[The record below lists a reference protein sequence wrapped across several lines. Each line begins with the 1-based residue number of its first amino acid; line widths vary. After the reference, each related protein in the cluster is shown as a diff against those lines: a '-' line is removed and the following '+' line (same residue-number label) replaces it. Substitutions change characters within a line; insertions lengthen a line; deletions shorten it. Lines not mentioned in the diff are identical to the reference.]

1 MNSKGNSHPKMASSI
16 DFLSAWIESQMAYKG
31 QPGISVGIVYDQE
44 LIWAKGF
51 GFADLESKKQATPE
65 TIYRIASITKL
76 FTSTAILHL
85 RDAGKLQL
93 DDPIVKH
100 LPWFKVQS
108 KHSYSPP
115 ILIRHLITHTSGLP
129 RESAHPYWSTADF
142 PTYEQVRESLP
153 ELELTIPTETKWKY
167 SNLAVSLAGEV
178 VSTVSGISYEEYV
191 EQNVFGPLGMENS
204 FIRTIDPANPDLAA
218 GYGRR
223 LPDNSRAMRPF
234 GDCKGISPAANM
246 ASNVEDLAKF
256 AMLQFRD
263 KPAGDDQILSGHTLR
278 EMHSVHWLDPDWQFG
293 WGWGFK
299 VTRVKGKTYI
309 GHGGSLMGYRTEIQL
324 CPEDKIGVIILTNS
338 DDGEPGFY
346 VEKVF
351 EWIGPE
357 ILKALAPKQEIKE
370 PHPAWNKYIGK
381 YRSPWGDTQIM
392 IYHGE
397 LVAVA
402 PALADPSIDI
412 TRLIPVEEHT
422 FKIKMDSGFGAFGEL
437 VVFEL
442 DEDGKVERVRMGQNY
457 SYPVSDW

>member
-1 MNSKGNSHPKMASSI
+1 MNSKVNSHPELASSI

-51 GFADLESKKQATPE
+51 GVADLESKKQATSK

-76 FTSTAILHL
+76 FTSTAILQL

-93 DDPIVKH
+93 DDPVETH
-100 LPWFKVQS
+100 LPWFKVQN

-115 ILIRHLITHTSGLP
+115 VLIRHLITHTSGLP
-129 RESAHPYWSTADF
+129 RESASPYWSTADF
-142 PTYEQVRESLP
+142 PTYEQVRELLP
-153 ELELTIPTETKWKY
+153 EQELTLPTETKWKY

-178 VSTVSGISYEEYV
+178 VSAVSGMSYEEYV
-191 EQNVFGPLGMENS
+191 EQNILEPLGMENT
-204 FIRTIDPANPDLAA
+204 FVRTIDPANPEFAS

-223 LPDNSRAMRPF
+223 LPDNSRAIRPF

-246 ASNVEDLAKF
+246 ATNVEDLAKF

-263 KPAGDDQILSGHTLR
+263 KPAGGDQILSGFTLR

-299 VTRVKGKTYI
+299 VTRLKGKTFA
-309 GHGGSLMGYRTEIQL
+309 GHGGSLMGYRTEFQL
-324 CPEDKIGVIILTNS
+324 CPEDKIGVIVLTNS
-338 DDGEPGFY
+338 DDGEPGVY
-346 VEKVF
+346 AEKVF
-351 EWIGPE
+351 EWVGPE
-357 ILKALAPKQEIKE
+357 ILKALAPKPEKKAAD
-370 PHPAWNKYIGK
+370 PAWDRYLGK
-381 YRSPWGDTQIM
+381 YRSPWGDMQIM
-392 IYHGE
+392 VYQGE

-402 PALADPSIDI
+402 PAAPDPSIDI
-412 TRLIPVEEHT
+412 TRLTPVADHT
-422 FKIKMDSGFGAFGEL
+422 FRMKMKNGFGAHGEL

-442 DEDGKVERVRMGQNY
+442 DEEGNVERVKMGQNY